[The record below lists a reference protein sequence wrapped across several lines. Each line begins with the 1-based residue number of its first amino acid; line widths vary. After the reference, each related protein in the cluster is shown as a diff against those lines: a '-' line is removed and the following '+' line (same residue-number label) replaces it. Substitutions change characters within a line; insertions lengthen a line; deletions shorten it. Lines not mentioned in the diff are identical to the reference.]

1 MEITTFNI
9 GYTYDNV
16 VVVDITIY
24 VLVLYLLFFFLQMK
38 YIP

>member
-9 GYTYDNV
+9 GYTYDNA
-16 VVVDITIY
+16 VVVDMTIY
-24 VLVLYLLFFFLQMK
+24 VLVSIVFFLQMK